1 MSARKKLS
9 IIIPVCEMEG
19 RLSNLK
25 HTIMSFNDNRV
36 EIVLVNDIKND
47 NTSRELHDLAKNKE
61 EIILIEGRYGN
72 PGGARNAGLNV
83 AKGDWIIFADS
94 DDVQHVSRIILDI
107 DRLHDADV
115 IIGNFEICNE
125 KTGKSAQYLTQNDF
139 NRIALKPG
147 IWRFVFKSN
156 AIKGIRFPEISLG
169 EDQVYLSRIYFE
181 KFQISYSTQLY
192 YSYFVGNSNQLT
204 SKKNNIRDL
213 TIALFEIIHQ
223 LHSRNSS
230 FNQVLNAKLILS
242 IFKHGSIGQKKVLI
256 FYLIKN
262 LRYLLISTYW
272 LAYVCLRIITE
283 HKK

>member
-107 DRLHDADV
+107 DRFHEADV
-115 IIGNFEICNE
+115 IIGNFEICNK
-125 KTGKSAQYLTQNDF
+125 KTGKSSQHLTKNDI
-139 NRIALKPG
+139 NRVALKPG
-147 IWRFVFKSN
+147 IWRFVFKSVI
-156 AIKGIRFPEISLG
+156 IKGIRFPEISLG
-169 EDQVYLSRIYFE
+169 EDQVYLSQIYFE
-181 KFQISYSTQLY
+181 KFRITYSTDLY
-192 YSYFVGNSNQLT
+192 YSYFVGDSNQLT
-204 SKKNNIRDL
+204 SKKNNVEDL
-213 TIALFEIIHQ
+213 TIALFQIINQ
-223 LHSRNSS
+223 LQSRNSS

-242 IFKHGSIGQKKVLI
+242 IFKHGSLGQKFFLTL
-256 FYLIKN
+256 YMIKN
-262 LRYLLISTYW
+262 FRYLLISTYW
-272 LAYVCLRIITE
+272 ISYVFVRTITD
-283 HKK
+283 HKQ